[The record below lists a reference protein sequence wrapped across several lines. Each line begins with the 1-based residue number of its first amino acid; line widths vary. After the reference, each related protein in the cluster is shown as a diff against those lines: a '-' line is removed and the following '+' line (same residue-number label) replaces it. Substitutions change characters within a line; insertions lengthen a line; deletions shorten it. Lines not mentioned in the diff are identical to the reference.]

1 LDRFFGAKR
10 NIVWQRLADE
20 VGDNYFVGKD
30 LTRLKELYRL
40 FGETLHQLCRIVA
53 AIDKDPGIVI

>member
-1 LDRFFGAKR
+1 M
-10 NIVWQRLADE
+10 WQRLAGE
-20 VGDNYFVGKD
+20 VGDDYFGGKD

-40 FGETLHQLCRIVA
+40 FGETLHQLCRIGA